1 MLFSTYWKCLLTD
14 GDMCWQTLPHFV
26 QKEGR
31 EKGWGGKQYLISNG
45 TKDIKVDRKTKIREK
60 NRVANQ
66 DFILMSNTAVEDN
79 IYL

>member
-31 EKGWGGKQYLISNG
+31 EKGWGGKQNLISNG
-45 TKDIKVDRKTKIREK
+45 TTDAEEEGKREITKGDGE
-60 NRVANQ
+60 RVIN
-66 DFILMSNTAVEDN
+66 FNISMSKLYN
-79 IYL
+79 